1 MDNRLIPKWNTD
13 LKEKR
18 DNYISMK
25 EKIDSMNRQIAH
37 YDEELTE
44 ARKCIDD
51 INKFCDMFLAS
62 HLKHNKDLLNNIK
75 EIIIKYYN
83 SSDNYSEENVKCL
96 IEGRE
101 IEAEDIQMNNEAR
114 MLTISSMEEY
124 V

>member
-1 MDNRLIPKWNTD
+1 MDNRLIPKWDTD

-44 ARKCIDD
+44 ARKCIND
-51 INKFCDMFLAS
+51 IHELFHDMF
-62 HLKHNKDLLNNIK
+62 NDYEGLLNNIK

-83 SSDNYSEENVKCL
+83 SSDNYSDENVKCL
-96 IEGRE
+96 IKGSTVDVD
-101 IEAEDIQMNNEAR
+101 DIQMNDNAKR
-114 MLTISSMEEY
+114 VILQPMEDY